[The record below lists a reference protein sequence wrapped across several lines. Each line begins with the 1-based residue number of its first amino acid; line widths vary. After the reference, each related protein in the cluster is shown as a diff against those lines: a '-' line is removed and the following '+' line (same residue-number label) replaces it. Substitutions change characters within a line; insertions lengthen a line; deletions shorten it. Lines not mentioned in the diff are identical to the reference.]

1 MRTGDWKVVS
11 NENRG
16 EAFGVWMEPF
26 VDLRV
31 PFIFNLRRDPY
42 ERAQHNANGYYNWM
56 LERVYITYL
65 AADYSQTVISR
76 SQRDYVWIMA
86 RTPVITDD
94 DYTRLV
100 GLVAAQGYDTAK
112 LVKVP
117 QRWN

>member
-1 MRTGDWKVVS
+1 MSMTMRTGDWKVVS

-31 PFIFNLRRDPY
+31 PLIFNLRRDPY

-65 AADYSQTVISR
+65 AADSATKFLLTLKDFPPSQLPGSFNLDAVRAKIEATRSR
-76 SQRDYVWIMA
+76 
-86 RTPVITDD
+86 
-94 DYTRLV
+94 
-100 GLVAAQGYDTAK
+100 G
-112 LVKVP
+112 
-117 QRWN
+117 N